1 MSTPPTTKQDVAP
14 SSPPTQEVMTDAN
27 DAHDVSM
34 TITAARG
41 TPQDVFAVPT
51 LRPQRE
57 LVVGDLLKPKM
68 EAQRGDAGDTWKQML
83 CINHP

>member
-1 MSTPPTTKQDVAP
+1 MFRPAQVLP
-14 SSPPTQEVMTDAN
+14 SLMTDAD

-57 LVVGDLLKPKM
+57 LVVGDLLRNEKCQHWVTPGN
-68 EAQRGDAGDTWKQML
+68 AVD
-83 CINHP
+83 